1 MSAPASAE
9 ALGLTLP
16 ALAGYGGRRCSA
28 GVGLLI
34 DGVWH
39 DQWYDTSSNGGRFI
53 RSSSQFRHWI
63 TPDGRPGPSG
73 DGGFAAEVDR
83 YHLYISHACPWAH
96 RTAIFRS
103 IKGLA
108 RMVSLSVVHW
118 YMGEQGWTF
127 QPGDGVIAD
136 PIHHAQVLHEIYTGT
151 DSHYSGRV
159 TVPVLW
165 DRATGQIVNNESSEI
180 IRMFNSAF
188 DGLGAAPG
196 DYYPEALWEEIDRIN
211 QRIYDTVNNGVYRCG
226 FATSQEAYDESI
238 QPLFTSLDELEL
250 RLADQ
255 PYLLGN
261 RLTEAD
267 WRLFTTLVRFD
278 PVYVGHFKC
287 NLRRIADYPNL
298 SRYVRELYSVP
309 GVADTVNMQHI
320 KGHYYQ
326 SHPSINPS
334 GVVPAGPVIDWM
346 VPLRGR

>member
-1 MSAPASAE
+1 M
-9 ALGLTLP
+9 
-16 ALAGYGGRRCSA
+16 
-28 GVGLLI
+28 GLLI

-73 DGGFAAEVDR
+73 DGGFAAEADR

-127 QPGDGVIAD
+127 QPGDGVITD
-136 PIHHAQVLHEIYTGT
+136 PIHHAQVLHEVYTGT
-151 DSHYSGRV
+151 DPHYSGRV

-196 DYYPEALWEEIDRIN
+196 DYYPKDLWEEIDRIN

-226 FATSQEAYDESI
+226 FATSQEAYDEAI
-238 QPLFTSLDELEL
+238 QPLFTSLDVLEL

-267 WRLFTTLVRFD
+267 WRLFTTLLRFD

-298 SRYVRELYSVP
+298 SRYVRELYGVP
-309 GVADTVNMQHI
+309 GVAETVNMQHI

-334 GVVPAGPVIDWM
+334 GVVPAGPLIDWM
-346 VPLRGR
+346 